1 MSMQVALVAVNS
13 AGEITVLARAAFGIV
28 LLLCLG
34 IPVISGLQSALRTR
48 PGSDDAVD
56 PDELWALYRRGE
68 ISWDEYLR
76 GKVEGTR
83 GLVGTK
89 ARPSSDAASDEMS
102 P

>member
-1 MSMQVALVAVNS
+1 MQSALAAVNP
-13 AGEITVLARAAFGIV
+13 AGEITMLARAAFGIV

-34 IPVISGLQSALRTR
+34 IPVISGIWSALRTR
-48 PGSDDAVD
+48 PDPGDAVD
-56 PDELWALYRRGE
+56 LDELWALYRRGE

-89 ARPSSDAASDEMS
+89 AQPSCDATSDQVSS
-102 P
+102 

>member
-1 MSMQVALVAVNS
+1 MQLGLVALNS
-13 AGEITVLARAAFGIV
+13 TGEISMLARGVFGIV

-34 IPVISGLQSALRTR
+34 IPVIRGIWSSLRTG
-48 PGSDDAVD
+48 PEADDSID
-56 PDELWALYRRGE
+56 LDELWALYRRGE

-76 GKVEGTR
+76 GKVEGAR

-89 ARPSSDAASDEMS
+89 AQSLSDAASDEVA